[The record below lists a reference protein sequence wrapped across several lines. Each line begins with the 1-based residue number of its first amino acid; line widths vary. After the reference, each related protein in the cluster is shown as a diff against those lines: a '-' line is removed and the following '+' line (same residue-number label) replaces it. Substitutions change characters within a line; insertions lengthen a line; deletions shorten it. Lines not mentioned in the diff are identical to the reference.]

1 MKDEL
6 MLEMFVI
13 PEHRDALIEY
23 VKREK
28 EYHKGFDPSKSIFD
42 YPVIIWNDKRD
53 KCAQYY
59 FIQPDQWL
67 GKVTDI
73 AFDYDPVCQH
83 DVCRIH
89 FYNQTERNKQFF
101 EWIKDHMSHV
111 YVYPSFLAEPLC
123 LPPEFQGLFYS
134 SRLRP
139 NKVAD
144 RITVHRIVGFILMVT
159 DKKGTIEMMKRG

>member
-83 DVCRIH
+83 DVCRIR

-111 YVYPSFLAEPLC
+111 YVYPSFLAEPIYA
-123 LPPEFQGLFYS
+123 PPIGFHADKF
-134 SRLRP
+134 P
-139 NKVAD
+139 NKLVD
-144 RITVHRIVGFILMVT
+144 RIRVQRILGFILMVT
-159 DKKGTIEMMKRG
+159 DKKGTVEMMRG